1 MNPIYTM
8 KGVGEILEVFEDKV
22 AITPKGIVGFLS
34 KGLKGTKMIPFYS
47 ITALQFK
54 KSGLTSGYL
63 QFTVP
68 GGNESERGVFAAAS
82 NENTFMFAGHN
93 EMALEIK
100 DYIEKRMMELR
111 RPEPPSSN
119 NRLSDELQ
127 KLANMKEAG
136 ILSEEEFMN
145 AKRKMFI

>member
-8 KGVGEILEVFEDKV
+8 KGVAEILEVFEDRV
-22 AITPKGIVGFLS
+22 AITPKGILGFLV

-47 ITALQFK
+47 IMALQFK

-111 RPEPPSSN
+111 RPEPTSSN

-127 KLANMKEAG
+127 RLANMKEAG
-136 ILSEEEFMN
+136 ILSEEEFLT
-145 AKRKMFI
+145 AKKRMFV